1 MIVYFDENI
10 PPHLARGFQTIQ
22 KVENLK
28 RKNRTINIKLL
39 KDDFGTGSKDL
50 EWIPKLKGTNS
61 FIVTRDIHL
70 DKRKD
75 EIAAYHDAGIG
86 LFFIRGASKKTNLTV
101 WEMLLIISRQWEEMI
116 KIMKKRKPPF
126 SYRVAYAGTPKQQ
139 R

>member
-1 MIVYFDENI
+1 VTVYFDENM

-22 KVENLK
+22 NVENLK
-28 RKNRTINIKLL
+28 RKNRSIDVKLL

-50 EWIPKLKGTNS
+50 EWIPELKGTNS

-86 LFFIRGASKKTNLTV
+86 LFFIRGASKKANLTV
-101 WEMLLIISRQWEEMI
+101 WEMLLILSRQWEEMI
-116 KIMKKRKPPF
+116 KIMRKRKTPF
-126 SYRVAYAGTPKQQ
+126 SYCVTYKGTPKQL

>member
-1 MIVYFDENI
+1 MIVYFDENM
-10 PPHLARGFQTIQ
+10 PPHLARGFHTIQ
-22 KVENLK
+22 KVENLQ
-28 RKNRTINIKLL
+28 RKNRSVNVRLL
-39 KDDFGTGSKDL
+39 KDDFGIGSKDL
-50 EWIPKLKGTNS
+50 EWIPKLKDTNS

-101 WEMLLIISRQWEEMI
+101 WDMLLILSRHWEEMI
-116 KIMKKRKPPF
+116 KIMQERNVPF
-126 SYRVAYAGTPKQQ
+126 SYSITYNRSPKQL

>member
-1 MIVYFDENI
+1 MTVYFDENM
-10 PPHLARGFQTIQ
+10 PPHLARGFDTIQ

-28 RKNRTINIKLL
+28 RNSRTINIKLL
-39 KDDFGTGSKDL
+39 KDDFGAGSKDL

-86 LFFIRGASKKTNLTV
+86 LFFIRGASKKSNLTV
-101 WEMLLIISRQWEEMI
+101 WQMLLILSRQWEEMI
-116 KIMKKRKPPF
+116 KIMKKRKAPF
-126 SYRVAYAGTPKQQ
+126 SYKVTYAGTPKQQ

>member
-1 MIVYFDENI
+1 MTVYFDENM
-10 PPHLARGFQTIQ
+10 PPHLARGFHVIQ
-22 KVENLK
+22 NVENLK
-28 RKNRTINIKLL
+28 RNNRTVNIKLL

-75 EIAAYHDAGIG
+75 EIAAYHEADIG

-101 WEMLLIISRQWEEMI
+101 WEMLLILSRQWEEMI
-116 KIMKKRKPPF
+116 KIMKKRKTPF
-126 SYRVAYAGTPKQQ
+126 SYKVTYGGTPKQL